1 MSAKSKAQFKFMK
14 MLEHN
19 PEKMKDKPDMT
30 SEQAAEYTKEN
41 VGKKRFGKL
50 IEKVK
55 SKK

>member
-1 MSAKSKAQFKFMK
+1 MK

-19 PEKMKDKPDMT
+19 PERAKEVGMSP
-30 SEQAAEYTKEN
+30 EAAKEYTKEN
-41 VGKKRFGKL
+41 VGKKRFSKL